1 MGNALTSKGQVTI
14 PKHIREKLGVSS
26 GDSVVFAANDRG
38 EMVIK
43 AEPKAQEDFISSL
56 KEAQANLSPD
66 FLADLAKF
74 NNDAVAYIRWMRGE

>member
-14 PKHIREKLGVSS
+14 PKHIREKLGVSP